1 MRINFIGQGLN
12 KNEDINVGKVICS
25 TFSKPNYYNS
35 FIGIVAFAIN
45 SGLSE
50 ILPYIQDYK
59 EKFKKITFYI
69 GVNDQVTTSEALQSL
84 IENQIETYIFYNEEK
99 LFHPKIYMFEGQVRN
114 KIIVGSSNFT
124 KPGLFNSNIESS
136 VNIDFNS
143 SDQNGIKFKK
153 QIEAYYNELFN
164 QSHEKT
170 KLLTVEYLKELI
182 EKEIVLSEK
191 FWLNNNRKYE
201 NKPIGNLPKRKKR
214 RGEKIVGNLG
224 DLNDGNP
231 WGSKSKR
238 NRNWYA
244 ITPEYLRTWSYY
256 FEELKKFKSENNGST
271 IVPKTYS
278 DYALF
283 EWYSKK
289 KYLYNHRDEDGKRL
303 IPPEHEKMLN
313 DDEVLFY
320 WENGKKYNS
329 LIKWEQHLQK
339 CIEYC
344 KDLPHVWVTW
354 EKKDKNFPLKRQ
366 AEWCLEQR
374 MRLNDTLAKPK
385 PLSQYENARL
395 EESRFLK
402 SSDGNI
408 GTRNNNTWNTKFAK
422 LVEYKDKQL
431 SIGNEDWV
439 PEQNDK
445 DPEIADL
452 GEWYAD
458 QLFIYKKPIDSKNA
472 MPQDRRDYF
481 KELEV
486 DENYRENKNKRKF
499 EKDAK
504 AYFDMKKKFNNAN
517 PIGDD
522 RKDYWTIISWP
533 ANQRARFNHF
543 PVWRQR
549 RLIELGIVKII
560 PTI

>member
-12 KNEDINVGKVICS
+12 KNEDINVGKIICS

-35 FIGIVAFAIN
+35 FIGIVAFATN

-50 ILPYIQDYK
+50 ILPYIEDYK
-59 EKFKKITFYI
+59 EKFKRITFYI

-84 IENQIETYIFYNEEK
+84 IEHQIETYIFFNEEK
-99 LFHPKIYMFEGQVRN
+99 LFHPKIYMFEGEVRN

-136 VNIDFNS
+136 VTIDFNTP
-143 SDQNGIKFKK
+143 DQNGIKFKR

-164 QSHEKT
+164 QSHTKI

-182 EKEIVLSEK
+182 EREIVLSEK
-191 FWLNNNRKYE
+191 FWLNNNSKYE
-201 NKPIGNLPKRKKR
+201 NKSVGNLPKRKKR
-214 RGEKIVGNLG
+214 RGEKIVGDLGNLEDDKTRG
-224 DLNDGNP
+224 G
-231 WGSKSKR
+231 KSKR
-238 NRNWYA
+238 NRNRYA

-256 FEELKKFKSENNGST
+256 FEELKKFKLENNGST
-271 IVPKTYS
+271 IVPKTHP

-283 EWYSKK
+283 DWYNKQ
-289 KYLYNHRDEDGKRL
+289 KYLYNHRDKDGQRL

-313 DDEVLFY
+313 NDDVLFY
-320 WENGKKYNS
+320 WENGKKYYS

-344 KDLPHVWVTW
+344 KDLPYVWVTW

-385 PLSQYENARL
+385 PLSEYEKARL
-395 EESRFLK
+395 AEAKFLK
-402 SSDGNI
+402 SSDDLVAI
-408 GTRNNNTWNTKFAK
+408 RRDDVWNTKYVK
-422 LVEYKDKQL
+422 LVEYKEKQI

-439 PEQNDK
+439 PYQTDK
-445 DPEIADL
+445 DPEIAEL

-458 QLFIYKKPIDSKNA
+458 QLFIYKKPVNTKNA
-472 MPQDRRDYF
+472 MPEDRRVYF
-481 KELEV
+481 KNLEV

-499 EKDAK
+499 EKDVK
-504 AYFDMKKKFNNAN
+504 AYFDMRQKFNDAN
-517 PIGDD
+517 PVGDD
-522 RKDYWTIISWP
+522 RKGYETIISWP
-533 ANQRARFNHF
+533 ANQRARFDKF
-543 PVWRQR
+543 PEWRQK
-549 RLIELGIVKII
+549 RLIELKIVKIK
-560 PTI
+560 PTL